1 MSISW
6 SNALVTGASS
16 GIGEAFVR
24 KLAARGTNVVLV
36 ARRAE
41 RLEELA
47 EEVRKEHGV
56 TADVLTADLSDEAG
70 VAAVEE
76 RLKLVDRP
84 VDLLV
89 NNAGFGTRGPF
100 HELDVE
106 KEEEEIRLNVIALV
120 RLTRAALPVM
130 IGRKQGGVV
139 NVSSLGSF
147 QPVPMM
153 ATYAATKAFVTSF
166 TESVAE
172 EVRGTGARV
181 VALCPGFT
189 RTEFGD
195 HVGAEAAGV
204 PDFLWMDVDPVVD
217 SALSALDRGQVLAI
231 PGLLNQ
237 ATVATTRMVPRSV
250 VRRFVGLVSKR
261 AGL

>member
-16 GIGEAFVR
+16 GIGETFVR

-47 EEVRKEHGV
+47 EEVTKEHGV
-56 TADVLTADLSDEAG
+56 TAEVLAADLSDEAG
-70 VAAVEE
+70 LARVEE
-76 RLKLVDRP
+76 RLSLVDRP

-100 HELDVE
+100 HELDVD
-106 KEEEEIRLNVIALV
+106 KEEQEIRLNVIALV

-130 IGRKQGGVV
+130 IGREKGGVV
-139 NVSSLGSF
+139 NVSSVGSF

-166 TESVAE
+166 TEAIAE
-172 EVRGTGARV
+172 EVRGTGVRV

-204 PDFLWMDVDPVVD
+204 PDFLWMGTEPVVD
-217 SALSALDRGQVLAI
+217 TALSALDRGQVVAI

-261 AGL
+261 TGL

>member
-1 MSISW
+1 MRW

-36 ARRAE
+36 ARRAD

-47 EEVRKEHGV
+47 EEVRKEH
-56 TADVLTADLSDEAG
+56 DVVAEVLPADLSDELG
-70 VAAVEE
+70 LSEVEE
-76 RLKLVDRP
+76 RLRLVDRP

-89 NNAGFGTRGPF
+89 NNAGFGTRGKF
-100 HELDVE
+100 HELDVDT
-106 KEEEEIRLNVIALV
+106 EEQEIRLNVLALV
-120 RLTRAALPVM
+120 RLSRAALPVM
-130 IGRKQGGVV
+130 VGRKKGGVV
-139 NVSSLGSF
+139 NVSSMGSF

-172 EVRGTGARV
+172 EVRGTGVRV

-195 HVGAEAAGV
+195 HVGADAAGV
-204 PDFLWMDVDPVVD
+204 PDFMWMDVDPVVD
-217 SALSALDRGQVLAI
+217 SALSALDRGTVVAI
-231 PGLLNQ
+231 PGLLNH
-237 ATVATTRMVPRSV
+237 ATVVTSRLMPRSV
-250 VRRFVGLVSKR
+250 VRRFVGVVSKQ

>member
-1 MSISW
+1 MSTTW

-16 GIGEAFVR
+16 GIGEVFAR
-24 KLAARGTNVVLV
+24 RLAANGTNLVLV
-36 ARRAE
+36 ARRAD

-47 EEVRKEHGV
+47 ESVRKEHGV
-56 TADVLTADLSDEAG
+56 EADVVVADLSTADG
-70 VAAVEE
+70 VSQVEE
-76 RLKLVDRP
+76 RLRQVERP

-89 NNAGFGTRGPF
+89 NNAGFGTRGYF

-106 KEEEEIRLNVIALV
+106 KEEEEIRLNVLAVV

-130 IGRKQGGVV
+130 LARKQGGIV

-166 TESVAE
+166 TESIAE
-172 EVRGTGARV
+172 EVRGTNVRV

-195 HVGAEAAGV
+195 HVGADDAGL
-204 PDFLWMDVDPVVD
+204 PDFVWMGPEPVVD
-217 SALSALDRGQVLAI
+217 SALSALDHGRVIAI

-237 ATVATTRMVPRSV
+237 VTATTSRLVPRSV
-250 VRRFVGLVSKR
+250 VRRFVGIVTKR